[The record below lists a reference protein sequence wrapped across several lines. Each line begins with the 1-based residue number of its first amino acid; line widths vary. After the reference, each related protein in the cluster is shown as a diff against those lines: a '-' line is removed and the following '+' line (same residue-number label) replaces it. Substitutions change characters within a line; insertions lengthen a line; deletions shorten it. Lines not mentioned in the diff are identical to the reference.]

1 MALLTNI
8 THLILDMDGVLYRGN
23 RPMPR
28 LAEFF
33 AFLRERSIPFTLVT
47 NNGTRTPQ
55 ERVVQLAGMGV
66 RLSPSEILVSGQAA
80 ARFLRREFP
89 AGSRVHVF
97 GTPALSSALAEE
109 GFTLAD
115 EDVRAVVA
123 GLDPEITFDKIRRAV
138 RLIRSGARFIAT
150 NMDPNLPTEGEWLPG
165 SGAMVAMLT
174 VASEVEP
181 TVIGKPEPIMYELAM
196 AQMGARPETTA
207 AVGDRVATDIVG
219 GKRASLTTICVLS
232 GASDRSEAE
241 AAGADFIFDDI
252 GHLLDAWRFALSA
265 RGPA

>member
-1 MALLTNI
+1 
-8 THLILDMDGVLYRGN
+8 
-23 RPMPR
+23 MPQR
-28 LAEFF
+28 RDHERDCQQAGADQQHKAAIPTEVVYQIAHGCTGCHRAAE
-33 AFLRERSIPFTLVT
+33 VT
-47 NNGTRTPQ
+47 EQPGKACGG
-55 ERVVQLAGMGV
+55 AG
-66 RLSPSEILVSGQAA
+66 
-80 ARFLRREFP
+80 RFLRREFP

-97 GTPALSSALAEE
+97 GTPALRKALAEE

-123 GLDPEITFDKIRRAV
+123 GLDFEITFDKIRRAV

-207 AVGDRVATDIVG
+207 AVGLCPSLAT
-219 GKRASLTTICVLS
+219 
-232 GASDRSEAE
+232 SE
-241 AAGADFIFDDI
+241 
-252 GHLLDAWRFALSA
+252 
-265 RGPA
+265 

>member
-1 MALLTNI
+1 MAMLTDI

-28 LAEFF
+28 LGEFIS
-33 AFLRERSIPFTLVT
+33 FLRERRISFVLVT

-55 ERVVQLAGMGV
+55 ERVVQLAGMGA

-80 ARFLRREFP
+80 ARYLRREFP
-89 AGSRVHVF
+89 AGTRVHVF
-97 GTPALSSALAEE
+97 GMPALRQAMAEE
-109 GFTLAD
+109 GFVPAD

-123 GLDPEITFDKIRRAV
+123 GLDTEITFEKIQRAV
-138 RLIRSGARFIAT
+138 RLIRSGALFIAT
-150 NMDPNLPTEGEWLPG
+150 NMDPNLPMEDEWLPG
-165 SGAMVAMLT
+165 SGAMIAMLAI
-174 VASEVEP
+174 ASEVEP

-196 AQMGARPETTA
+196 AQMGSRPETTA
-207 AVGDRVATDIVG
+207 AVGDRVETDIVG

-232 GASDRSEAE
+232 GASGRSEAE

-252 GHLLDAWRFALSA
+252 AHLLDAWRAALTGRNPS
-265 RGPA
+265 